1 MNLSKREFMQVLG
14 AGVMAGLPMG
24 SYAQKAAGDA
34 EGLYEMPRFG
44 QVSFLH
50 MTDSHAQLLP
60 VHFREPSMNL
70 GLGSMKGQLPHLVG
84 TELLKATGVKPDTA
98 QSHALTSLQ
107 FETAA
112 KRYGKVGG
120 FAHLATLVKRMK
132 ASRPGS
138 LLLDGGDTWQGS
150 ATALWTKGQDMVD
163 ACTLL
168 GVDVMTGHFEFTYG
182 QDRVTELVEKKL
194 GDKKACFWKSG
205 FWQ

>member
-84 TELLKATGVKPDTA
+84 AELLKVTGVKPDTP
-98 QSHALTSLQ
+98 
-107 FETAA
+107 
-112 KRYGKVGG
+112 R
-120 FAHLATLVKRMK
+120 RM
-132 ASRPGS
+132 P
-138 LLLDGGDTWQGS
+138 
-150 ATALWTKGQDMVD
+150 
-163 ACTLL
+163 
-168 GVDVMTGHFEFTYG
+168 
-182 QDRVTELVEKKL
+182 
-194 GDKKACFWKSG
+194 
-205 FWQ
+205 